1 MKISDVRGSAVIFAV
16 TGALKTFTRLHIKPR
31 GLRLEND
38 GSNVDAARDKWCG
51 EHQRTMLHSAGQK
64 DVQDDRSKS
73 HSRETLG
80 SSLKFDFLEALR
92 REKRLQ
98 VDYSVTNRG

>member
-51 EHQRTMLHSAGQK
+51 EHQRMLHSAGQK

-98 VDYSVTNRG
+98 IDYSVTNRG